1 MISDFK
7 SLFLVFG
14 LFCLFHGGF
23 ANTVNGQGPGDSIRV
38 TITALNLS
46 EDMSRLSSNNDELL
60 FMIYEVKDSL
70 MLDPFLLYERF
81 IFNDSIRSKQFSFRK
96 QKEGYTLLVILIE
109 QDEDIPMERLDP
121 VVRTHHADILEVF
134 RRRDYIQ
141 IEKYLGDE
149 DILGMEYVTLSEVNQ
164 STLTFK
170 GVYRLDRYHYEIFLG
185 E

>member
-1 MISDFK
+1 
-7 SLFLVFG
+7 
-14 LFCLFHGGF
+14 
-23 ANTVNGQGPGDSIRV
+23 
-38 TITALNLS
+38 
-46 EDMSRLSSNNDELL
+46 
-60 FMIYEVKDSL
+60 